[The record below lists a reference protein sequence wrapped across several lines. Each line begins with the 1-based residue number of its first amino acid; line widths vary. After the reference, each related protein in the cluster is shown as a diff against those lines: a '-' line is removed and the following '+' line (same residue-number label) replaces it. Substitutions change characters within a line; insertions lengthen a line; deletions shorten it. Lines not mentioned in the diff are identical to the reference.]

1 MTPPPNSAVE
11 ADVDAPVERL
21 VTLED
26 IRNAAEQI
34 GDVVEHTPF
43 AAAHALGRLAGRH
56 LYLKHEYMQRT
67 GSYKVRGAYN
77 CISRLPAGVGVVA
90 ASAGN
95 HAQGVALAA
104 QITGR
109 RANIFMPAT
118 APVPK
123 REATRNYGAD
133 ITLVDGGV
141 EECLYAAMAFAN
153 ETGAHFVPPF
163 DSLEVIAGQ
172 GTVGLELAAQMPEE
186 VESVLVPIGGGGLIS
201 GVAAALKFLRPNV
214 RIIGV
219 EPEGA
224 NAMLQSIDK
233 RQLVTLN
240 QINTMADGIA
250 VRRVCELTLAHA
262 YEFVDE
268 VVTVS
273 EQSISQ
279 AVLVLLDRAKAVVEP
294 AGAVGVAAVMSGRVP
309 GNGPVCAILSGG
321 NIDPVLLSK
330 VMDYGLTSSG
340 RYLRLR
346 VVLDDRPGLLTELA
360 KTLSDMDLNVVLI
373 ENHRSGA
380 FGLAFNEVE
389 VMLTLETRDPEQH
402 EQIAAQIRQR
412 GFPVELFK

>member
-1 MTPPPNSAVE
+1 MRWVKLGRPQFVPQARIHATHWLA
-11 ADVDAPVERL
+11 
-21 VTLED
+21 TKC
-26 IRNAAEQI
+26 
-34 GDVVEHTPF
+34 
-43 AAAHALGRLAGRH
+43 AAHITAFRAWPLVSAWLLHRLATMR
-56 LYLKHEYMQRT
+56 
-67 GSYKVRGAYN
+67 KVLPLRRR
-77 CISRLPAGVGVVA
+77 SRA
-90 ASAGN
+90 A
-95 HAQGVALAA
+95 
-104 QITGR
+104 
-109 RANIFMPAT
+109 RANIFMPAS

-133 ITLVDGGV
+133 ITLIDGGV
-141 EECLYAAMAFAN
+141 EECLYAAMAFAS

-163 DSLEVIAGQ
+163 DNLEVIAGQ
-172 GTVGLELAAQMPEE
+172 GTVGLELAEQMPED
-186 VESVLVPIGGGGLIS
+186 VESVLVPIGGGGSDFRRGGRTEVSTPRTSASLAS
-201 GVAAALKFLRPNV
+201 SPK
-214 RIIGV
+214 
-219 EPEGA
+219 GA

-233 RQLVTLN
+233 RQLVTLD

-250 VRRVCELTLAHA
+250 VRRVCELTLLTLMNLSTR
-262 YEFVDE
+262 

-294 AGAVGVAAVMSGRVP
+294 AGAVGVAAVMSGNVP

-330 VMDYGLTSSG
+330 VMDYGLTTSG

-360 KTLSDMDLNVVLI
+360 KTLSDMDLNVVFI

-380 FGLAFNEVE
+380 FGLAFDEVE